1 MGKKVVVAMSGG
13 VDSSV
18 AAYLLQKQGYDVIGV
33 TMQVWPK
40 ENCSADTREKGCC
53 GLSAV
58 NDARAVAEK
67 LNIPYYVVN
76 FRDVFKKKVIDY
88 FCYEYSQ
95 GKTPNPCL
103 KCNQYIKFDALL
115 HKAFQLG
122 AEYIATGHHAR
133 IEFNKSSTRYLLKRS
148 EDDKKD
154 QTYFL
159 YTMTQDQLAH
169 TLMPI
174 GDITKTKVREIAK
187 EIGLNVAN
195 KKESQEI
202 CFVIDDNY
210 RNFLLQKDEQNV
222 KHGNI
227 VDINGKL
234 IGKHKGIMFYTIGQR
249 KGMGIGA
256 KHPLYVRSIDKQT
269 NTIVAAEKK
278 ELYSKEL
285 FASELNI
292 IKSIGEKESFK
303 ADIKIRYG
311 ETSSKGEVIVLNK
324 EDIKVVFEAPVLAVT
339 PGQSVVFYDGNYVIG
354 GAIIQR

>member
-1 MGKKVVVAMSGG
+1 MGKKVVIAMSGG

-40 ENCSADTREKGCC
+40 ENCSIDTREKGCC

-58 NDARAVAEK
+58 NDARAVAQK

-76 FRDVFKKKVIDY
+76 FRDIFKEKVIDY
-88 FCYEYSQ
+88 FCHEYSQ

-115 HKAFQLG
+115 NKARQLG
-122 AEYIATGHHAR
+122 AEYIATGHHAK
-133 IEFNKSSTRYLLKRS
+133 IEFNKVSNRYLLKKAQ
-148 EDDKKD
+148 DDKKD

-174 GDITKTKVREIAK
+174 GEMDKTHVRKIAK
-187 EIGLNVAN
+187 EIELSVAD

-210 RNFLLQKDEQNV
+210 RNFLLQKNPDNV
-222 KHGNI
+222 KPGNI
-227 VDINGKL
+227 LDLDENILGTHNG
-234 IGKHKGIMFYTIGQR
+234 IAFYTIGQR
-249 KGMGIGA
+249 KGMGVAA
-256 KHPLYVRSIDKQT
+256 KHPLYVKTIDKKT
-269 NTIVAAEKK
+269 NTIVAAQKK
-278 ELYSKEL
+278 DLFSGEL
-285 FASELNI
+285 FANELNM
-292 IKSIGEKESFK
+292 IKIVKEGKSFK
-303 ADIKIRYG
+303 ADIKVRYG
-311 ETSSKGEVIVLNK
+311 ETSTKGSVVFLDKDN
-324 EDIKVVFEAPVLAVT
+324 IKVVFDEPVWAIT
-339 PGQSVVFYDGNYVIG
+339 PGQSVVFYDGNDVIG
-354 GAIIQR
+354 GATIKR